1 LTRISVRPLHFIVP
15 EVDSTD
21 QETVEWARA
30 TAGRGLER
38 IMKFSSR
45 AIYGMRAVLALAR
58 AHGHGS
64 VFLKDIVER
73 EHLPGTYLEQLM
85 GPLRKAGIVQ
95 GVRGARGG
103 YTLSRAPAEIP
114 VLAILE
120 ALEGPLNLADCPGG
134 PGCCRQPETCVLRD
148 LWAEG
153 SQALGRVYGDLS
165 LAGLL
170 ERQLAKESDPL
181 LNYTI

>member
-1 LTRISVRPLHFIVP
+1 
-15 EVDSTD
+15 
-21 QETVEWARA
+21 
-30 TAGRGLER
+30 
-38 IMKFSSR
+38 MKFSSR
-45 AIYGMRAVLALAR
+45 AIYGMRAMLVLAR
-58 AHGHGS
+58 SHGAGS

-114 VLAILE
+114 LLAILE
-120 ALEGPLNLADCPGG
+120 ALEGPLTLADCPGG
-134 PGCCRQPETCVLRD
+134 PGCCRRPEACALQD

-153 SQALGRVYGDLS
+153 SRALGQVYRDLT
-165 LAGLL
+165 LADLL
-170 ERQLAKESDPL
+170 ERQRAKEADPV
-181 LNYTI
+181 LNYSI

>member
-1 LTRISVRPLHFIVP
+1 MAAKP
-15 EVDSTD
+15 EP
-21 QETVEWARA
+21 A
-30 TAGRGLER
+30 
-38 IMKFSSR
+38 MKFSSR
-45 AIYGMRAVLALAR
+45 AIYGIRAMLALAR
-58 AHGHGS
+58 SHGQGS

-103 YTLSRAPAEIP
+103 YTLARPPAEIP

-134 PGCCRQPETCVLRD
+134 PGCCRKPDACALQG
-148 LWAEG
+148 LWLDG
-153 SQALGRVYGDLS
+153 SRALARVYQDLS
-165 LAGLL
+165 LAELL
-170 ERQLAKESDPL
+170 ERQRAKETDAQ
-181 LNYTI
+181 LNYSI